1 MSYFNAIYADSND
14 NPVTSSHDDANAAP
28 QVKKLEFSLNA
39 TNKAD
44 IDAAKAKHDEATSK
58 LCLDFLEYEGL
69 GKNDLK
75 PLKLSPDSVMQL
87 SFQMAYKKAYGSTPA
102 TYESSSTSAFKHGR
116 TETVRPATLATNA
129 ACELLAKLL

>member
-1 MSYFNAIYADSND
+1 MFPCCA
-14 NPVTSSHDDANAAP
+14 V
-28 QVKKLEFSLNA
+28 EFSLNA

-87 SFQMAYKKAYGSTPA
+87 SFQ
-102 TYESSSTSAFKHGR
+102 
-116 TETVRPATLATNA
+116 V
-129 ACELLAKLL
+129 